1 MSCVMTSRDLRAPLS
16 DTGVV
21 SDTAQVTPIDSGS
34 VTQTVVE
41 ANQVEGAAAPTLKL
55 RLVKKGQVEK
65 SESDT
70 KPEGRRGVSWTTDTV
85 DNEHMNKKK
94 SKCCCIYVKP
104 KKFGES
110 DTESDTEGEDECEH
124 CPGHKATKK

>member
-1 MSCVMTSRDLRAPLS
+1 MSSSSTDSPCV
-16 DTGVV
+16 
-21 SDTAQVTPIDSGS
+21 DSGNVTACTTS
-34 VTQTVVE
+34 SVVTQTVVE
-41 ANQVEGAAAPTLKL
+41 ATQVEEGTTGPTLKL
-55 RLVKKGQVEK
+55 RLVPKEKKGDK
-65 SESDT
+65 PDNK

-110 DTESDTEGEDECEH
+110 DTESSDEDDECPDH
-124 CPGHKATKK
+124 CGGPHRKKQ

>member
-1 MSCVMTSRDLRAPLS
+1 V
-16 DTGVV
+16 
-21 SDTAQVTPIDSGS
+21 DSGNVTACTTS
-34 VTQTVVE
+34 SVVTQTVVE
-41 ANQVEGAAAPTLKL
+41 ATQVEEGTTGPTLKL
-55 RLVKKGQVEK
+55 RLVPKEKKGDK
-65 SESDT
+65 PDSKK

-110 DTESDTEGEDECEH
+110 DTESSDEDCPDH
-124 CPGHKATKK
+124 CGGPHRKKQ

>member
-1 MSCVMTSRDLRAPLS
+1 MSHPEVPLS
-16 DTGVV
+16 DNGAVTEK
-21 SDTAQVTPIDSGS
+21 VTPSNTGPAS

-41 ANQVEGAAAPTLKL
+41 AQQVEGASAPTLKL
-55 RLVKKGQVEK
+55 RLVKKDQTDK
-65 SESDT
+65 SESGT

-85 DNEHMNKKK
+85 DNEHMNRKK

-110 DTESDTEGEDECEH
+110 DTESDTDCDDDDDCEH